1 MACQQRLKKARIV
14 LVNAALEVEK
24 TEMSAEIRI
33 SDPTQMQQFLEEE
46 NKMLKSMVDKIHSIG
61 AKRTNLPKRN

>member
-1 MACQQRLKKARIV
+1 MPTKVENAKIA
-14 LVNAALEVEK
+14 LVNTALEVEK

-46 NKMLKSMVDKIHSIG
+46 NKMLKSMVDKIHNIG
-61 AKRTNLPKRN
+61 ANVLICQ

>member
-1 MACQQRLKKARIV
+1 MPTKVEKAKIA

-46 NKMLKSMVDKIHSIG
+46 NQMLKSMVDKIHKIG
-61 AKRTNLPKRN
+61 ANVLI